1 MLKPNPVPPFSRASE
16 LSLALTLP
24 SAVALLVIPLPLVS
38 VLFERGNF
46 SGDDAAATALAVS
59 IYGLGLPA
67 FVLQKTLQ
75 PLFFARE
82 DTKSPFRYALL
93 AMAVNAALA
102 FGLKPYIGWLA
113 PAVAATLA
121 AWIMVAQLGFG
132 ARQFGEVTRLDQRFR
147 KRIWRIIFASVA
159 MGVVLWGTNLAL
171 SPLFVAGGWRYLA
184 LGLLV
189 SISIFAYFG
198 LGQLFG
204 AFRLAEFKTALRRG

>member
-1 MLKPNPVPPFSRASE
+1 M
-16 LSLALTLP
+16 
-24 SAVALLVIPLPLVS
+24 VIPLPLVS

-46 SGDDAAATALAVS
+46 TGDDAAATALAVS

-82 DTKSPFRYALL
+82 DTKSPFHYALL
-93 AMAVNAALA
+93 AMVVNAALA

-121 AWIMVAQLGFG
+121 AWIMVIQLGLG
-132 ARQFGEVTRLDQRFR
+132 ARKFGKVTRLDSRF
-147 KRIWRIIFASVA
+147 KQRIWRIIFTSAA
-159 MGVVLWGTNLAL
+159 MGLVLWITNLAL
-171 SPLFVAGGWRYLA
+171 SPLFIAGGWRYLA
-184 LGLLV
+184 LTLLV
-189 SISIFAYFG
+189 VISVLAYFG

-204 AFRLAEFKTALRRG
+204 AFRLAEFKSALRRG